1 MAAQHTLNFEP
12 GLAERWKSLKA
23 CMRER
28 VFAHPKPLKTIAAD
42 MDLSESELSRKLAD
56 NPNDTRD
63 TTLDDLE
70 AYIKATGDTTPVFY
84 LIEKYAVS
92 EGAKRAYAAAEL
104 AKALPG
110 ILALAKQLGVEGK
123 R

>member
-1 MAAQHTLNFEP
+1 MPAQHTLNFEP
-12 GLAERWKSLKA
+12 GLAERWKSLKG

-28 VFAHPKPLKTIAAD
+28 VYAHPKPLKAIAAD

-70 AYIKATGDTTPVFY
+70 AYIKATGDTTPIFY
-84 LIEKYAVS
+84 LIEKFAVS

-110 ILALAKQLGVEGK
+110 ILALAKTLGVETK